1 MFAGLSPVVPGVGVC
16 GWILE
21 LCGVEL
27 QAQPLRNTL
36 EKCQGQEMFP
46 KSLHSQLTDKLPFP
60 VPAPLMPQAV
70 KASGMQ
76 SSRCGTVWGN
86 SKTPNQEPGLGRPP
100 VRLSSTC
107 PVNELRNWAQAQ
119 ADGRVAKATNK

>member
-60 VPAPLMPQAV
+60 VPAPHHAP
-70 KASGMQ
+70 SCE
-76 SSRCGTVWGN
+76 S
-86 SKTPNQEPGLGRPP
+86 
-100 VRLSSTC
+100 
-107 PVNELRNWAQAQ
+107 LRNAEFQMW
-119 ADGRVAKATNK
+119 DCVGK